1 MAAGAG
7 HPPYRGRFA
16 PSPTGAL
23 HFGSLIAALASYADA
38 RAHAG
43 EWLVRMEDLDRTR
56 EVPGAADTIL
66 RTLDACGFRWDGPTV
81 YQSRRT
87 HAYAAALERLTARG
101 LTYPCACSRAEI
113 ARQVRDGN
121 DCRPAGSL
129 YHPQGPIYP
138 GTCRGG
144 LPPGRPARSI
154 RLRTHPGDLR
164 FHDRIQGDQCQDVAA
179 AVGDFVLRRADGIHA
194 YQLAVVVD
202 DAWQGITQVV
212 RGADLLASTP
222 RQLLLQQ
229 ALGLPHPTY
238 AHVPLAVDHAGRKL
252 SKSLAAAPVDPAD
265 PLPALLRAW
274 TWLGQRPPP
283 AGGSLSGFWA
293 HATRTWSC
301 ARVPAI
307 ACACIDPDASASIGT

>member
-38 RAHAG
+38 RAHGG

-56 EVPGAADTIL
+56 EIPGAADAIL
-66 RTLDACGFRWDGPTV
+66 RTLNACGFRWDGPLV

-87 HAYAAALERLTARG
+87 QAYAAALERLSERG
-101 LTYPCACSRAEI
+101 LTYPCACSRTEI
-113 ARQVRDGN
+113 ARLARDG
-121 DCRPAGSL
+121 SE
-129 YHPQGPIYP
+129 GPIYP

-144 LPPGRPARSI
+144 LPPGRLARSI
-154 RLRTHPGDLR
+154 RLRTYPGDIR
-164 FHDRIQGDQCQDVAA
+164 FQDRIQGAQRQDVAA

-202 DAWQGITQVV
+202 DAWQGIDQVV

>member
-38 RAHAG
+38 RAHGG

-56 EVPGAADTIL
+56 EIPGAADAIL
-66 RTLDACGFRWDGPTV
+66 RTLNACGFRWDGPLV

-87 HAYAAALERLTARG
+87 QAYAAALERLSERG
-101 LTYPCACSRAEI
+101 LTYPCACSRTEI
-113 ARQVRDGN
+113 ARLARDG
-121 DCRPAGSL
+121 SE
-129 YHPQGPIYP
+129 GPIYP

-144 LPPGRPARSI
+144 LPPGRLARSI
-154 RLRTHPGDLR
+154 RLRTYPGDIR
-164 FHDRIQGDQCQDVAA
+164 FQDRIQGAQRQDVAA

-202 DAWQGITQVV
+202 DAWQGIDQVV

-229 ALGLPHPTY
+229 SLGLRHPTY
-238 AHVPLAVDHAGRKL
+238 AHVPLAVDRAGRKL

-265 PLPALLRAW
+265 PLPALLCAW
-274 TWLGQRPPP
+274 AWLGQRPPP
-283 AGGSLSGFWA
+283 AGCALSGFWR
-293 HATRTWSC
+293 HAIRTWCC

-307 ACACIDPDASASIGT
+307 ACACIDPEASASIGT

>member
-1 MAAGAG
+1 MAAGVG

-23 HFGSLIAALASYADA
+23 HFGSLIAALAGYADA

-43 EWLVRMEDLDRTR
+43 EWLVRVEDLDRTR
-56 EVPGAADTIL
+56 EVPGAADAIL
-66 RTLDACGFRWDGPTV
+66 RTLAACGFRWDGPPV

-87 HAYAAALERLTARG
+87 HAYATALDQLTERG
-101 LTYPCACSRAEI
+101 LTYPCTCSRTEI
-113 ARQVRDGN
+113 ARLARDG
-121 DCRPAGSL
+121 SE
-129 YHPQGPIYP
+129 GPIYP

-144 LPPGRPARSI
+144 LPPGRLARSI
-154 RLRTHPGDLR
+154 RLRTYPGDIR

-202 DAWQGITQVV
+202 DAWQGIDQVV

-229 ALGLPHPTY
+229 SLGLPHPTY
-238 AHVPLAVDHAGRKL
+238 AHVPLAVDRAGRKL

-274 TWLGQRPPP
+274 AWLGQCPPP
-283 AGGSLSGFWA
+283 AGCALSGFWA
-293 HATRTWSC
+293 YAIRTWSC

-307 ACACIDPDASASIGT
+307 AYACIDPDASANIGT